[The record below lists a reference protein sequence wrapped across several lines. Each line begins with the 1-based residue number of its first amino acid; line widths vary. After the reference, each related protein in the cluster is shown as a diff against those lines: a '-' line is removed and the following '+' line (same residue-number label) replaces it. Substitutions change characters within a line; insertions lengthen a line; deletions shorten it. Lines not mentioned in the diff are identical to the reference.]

1 MQKKLQKTFFH
12 STGGEKAFNLD
23 PVISFGYLYGE
34 ADAVTGVVPEPGPL
48 PYRTF
53 VMLISLACHVA
64 ISTLTDY
71 LFTEEKLNLKYD
83 FFSCFRVR

>member
-1 MQKKLQKTFFH
+1 M
-12 STGGEKAFNLD
+12 
-23 PVISFGYLYGE
+23 ISFGYLYGE
-34 ADAVTGVVPEPGPL
+34 ADAEGVVPTGKKFKENFEKKYFLTFFLKFLGPL

-53 VMLISLACHVA
+53 VMLISLACHLA